1 MFCAKRQRL
10 LRYANETFV
19 FGRRTRLGWT
29 AFFRGFLEGRAS
41 AICRR
46 SSSCSRQTLDEC
58 TGRSAF
64 GLVDVPVSLIPTVTQ
79 R

>member
-10 LRYANETFV
+10 LRYANETFL
-19 FGRRTRLGWT
+19 FGPRARLGWT
-29 AFFRGFLEGRAS
+29 TLFRAFLEGRAS
-41 AICRR
+41 VIRR
-46 SSSCSRQTLDEC
+46 CSSSCSRQTLDEC

-64 GLVDVPVSLIPTVTQ
+64 PLVDVPVSLILTVTQ